1 MKNFIEELYYGNID
15 PQARGFTKNSRIKKA
30 YDKITELEKLL
41 NERLD
46 SEEKE
51 LFISF
56 VNTSSEITA
65 ESELDTFIVGFR
77 LGARFVYDT
86 FVNDNDHIMI
96 LLNNRHFYNSHILH
110 SINYNQ
116 YVCCIGE

>member
-1 MKNFIEELYYGNID
+1 MENFIEELYYGNID
-15 PQARGFTKNSRIKKA
+15 PQARGFTKDSRIKKT

-41 NERLD
+41 NESLD

-56 VNTSSEITA
+56 VNTNIEITA
-65 ESELDTFIVGFR
+65 ESELDKFIVGFR

-86 FVNDNDHIMI
+86 FVNDNAPYYDLIK
-96 LLNNRHFYNSHILH
+96 
-110 SINYNQ
+110 
-116 YVCCIGE
+116 